1 MAQEGGGSRLD
12 RLLRL
17 LETGSTPAARNE
29 AARQIGELASLHS
42 NQLPNLLRR
51 VSVEIFLFSL
61 GTLIFNS
68 LPLSFTHFV
77 DDLSFLG
84 GSWAS
89 FPPLSCAYKKTRFK
103 RLLRATHG
111 RLTP

>member
-29 AARQIGELASLHS
+29 AARQIGELASLHP

-51 VSVEIFLFSL
+51 VSVGEDRFRH
-61 GTLIFNS
+61 
-68 LPLSFTHFV
+68 PYEHFV
-77 DDLSFLG
+77 VS
-84 GSWAS
+84 
-89 FPPLSCAYKKTRFK
+89 PRT
-103 RLLRATHG
+103 
-111 RLTP
+111 